1 MFDCVRASSLAEAS
15 RLLCD
20 ADGAARLMAGG
31 QSLGPMLNL
40 RLVQPRLLIDI
51 TGIPEMTRVEDAD
64 DAITFGACITTANM
78 EDGRLPGR
86 GLEALSRVA
95 MQIAY
100 RAVRNRGTVGGS
112 LCHADP
118 AADWVSTL
126 CAFGAECLISGGN
139 GRRSVPAAQ
148 FVTGAYEN
156 VLAAG
161 EMLEAIK
168 IPRLSPQ
175 GRFGYHKICRKVGEF
190 ALAMGAVLDDP
201 ERGQFRIVIGATK
214 GRPIVIAQAREVTR
228 GDKTLDEN
236 ALRRVLAQ
244 HNVADSMSQRQQI
257 AAVTR
262 AYAQAMAP

>member
-1 MFDCVRASSLAEAS
+1 
-15 RLLCD
+15 
-20 ADGAARLMAGG
+20 
-31 QSLGPMLNL
+31 MLNL

-78 EDGRLPGR
+78 EDGRLPAA
-86 GLEALSRVA
+86 ALRRSHAWPCRSP
-95 MQIAY
+95 IA
-100 RAVRNRGTVGGS
+100 RCAI
-112 LCHADP
+112 
-118 AADWVSTL
+118 AAPSAAA
-126 CAFGAECLISGGN
+126 CATPTRRQTGFPPFAHSAPECLISGGN